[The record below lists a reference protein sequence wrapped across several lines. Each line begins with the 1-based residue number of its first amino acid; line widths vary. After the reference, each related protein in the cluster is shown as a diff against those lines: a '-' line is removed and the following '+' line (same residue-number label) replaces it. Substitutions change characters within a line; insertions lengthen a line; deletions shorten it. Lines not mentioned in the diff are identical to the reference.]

1 MLSVSTVIA
10 GVSSVLAPAAGS
22 AAGWVSYVY
31 VASEEAGAASEE
43 AGAASSVLAESVGGG
58 AVMSAIEIGVK
69 LSSLASVFVSMSS
82 SMAEAKV
89 VNEAATSAAAN
100 LIIFFKITVFLILF
114 NKAFLRKNRKLM
126 INGSPTVT
134 GY

>member
-1 MLSVSTVIA
+1 MLSVSAVIA
-10 GVSSVLAPAAGS
+10 GVSSVLDPAAGS

-114 NKAFLRKNRKLM
+114 NKAFCAKIEN
-126 INGSPTVT
+126 S
-134 GY
+134 

>member
-1 MLSVSTVIA
+1 MLSVSAVIA
-10 GVSSVLAPAAGS
+10 GVSSVLDPAAGS

-89 VNEAATSAAAN
+89 VSEAATSAAAN
-100 LIIFFKITVFLILF
+100 LIIFCKITVFLILF
-114 NKAFLRKNRKLM
+114 NKAFCAKIEN
-126 INGSPTVT
+126 S
-134 GY
+134 

>member
-10 GVSSVLAPAAGS
+10 GVSSVLDPAAGS

-31 VASEEAGAASEE
+31 VASEE

-69 LSSLASVFVSMSS
+69 LSLASVFVSMSS

-100 LIIFFKITVFLILF
+100 LIMFFKITVFF
-114 NKAFLRKNRKLM
+114 NF
-126 INGSPTVT
+126 V
-134 GY
+134 

>member
-1 MLSVSTVIA
+1 MLSVSAVIA
-10 GVSSVLAPAAGS
+10 GVSSVLDPAAGS

-31 VASEEAGAASEE
+31 VASEEAGAASEEAGAASSEE

-114 NKAFLRKNRKLM
+114 NKAFCAKIEN
-126 INGSPTVT
+126 S
-134 GY
+134 

>member
-1 MLSVSTVIA
+1 MLSVSAVIA
-10 GVSSVLAPAAGS
+10 GVSSVLDPAAGS

-31 VASEEAGAASEE
+31 VASEE

-114 NKAFLRKNRKLM
+114 NKAFLRKNL
-126 INGSPTVT
+126 NS
-134 GY
+134 

>member
-1 MLSVSTVIA
+1 MLSVSAVIA
-10 GVSSVLAPAAGS
+10 GVSSVLDPAAGS

-31 VASEEAGAASEE
+31 VVSEE

-126 INGSPTVT
+126 INGSTTVT
-134 GY
+134 RY

>member
-10 GVSSVLAPAAGS
+10 GFSSVLDPAAGSAAGSAADSAAGS

-31 VASEEAGAASEE
+31 VASEE

-69 LSSLASVFVSMSS
+69 LSLASVFVSMSS

-100 LIIFFKITVFLILF
+100 LIILSKITVFFNFVYQLF
-114 NKAFLRKNRKLM
+114 CAKN
-126 INGSPTVT
+126 
-134 GY
+134 